1 MNRRQYLS
9 VGTTAF
15 ALAVAGCMGND
26 DTQEFPPYPDSEST
40 EFDGEGD
47 TVTESFELVNDGPM
61 ILDVQ
66 HEGDDRFVA
75 FAVDEEDEQFVQGGP
90 TVQAVGPYRG
100 SSIHNLALDRYKL
113 EIEADGEWT
122 ATVYDLPAYED
133 GVGLSL
139 PIEHEGALGSVIGP
153 IDFGELSSKQFA
165 IEFEEATEA
174 NWVDLVDREGEVA
187 GTLFEGQ
194 GPTAPEDE
202 DELETDNSSETGEE
216 STNETGS
223 EDETNQTE
231 SETDAADSTASTEQT
246 QTIDLS
252 GVGYLSVESGTEW
265 TVSITE
271 AE

>member
-15 ALAVAGCMGND
+15 ALAVAGCM
-26 DTQEFPPYPDSEST
+26 DTGETQQFPPYPDSEST

-47 TVTESFELVNDGPM
+47 TTTDSFELVNDGPM

-75 FAVDEEDEQFVQGGP
+75 FAIDDEDEQFVQGGP

-100 SSIHNLALDRYKL
+100 SSIHNLPLDEYRI

-133 GVGLSL
+133 GIGLSL
-139 PIEHEGALGSVIGP
+139 PVERDGALGGVIGP
-153 IDFGELSSKQFA
+153 IDFGELSTKQFD
-165 IEFEEATEA
+165 ITFDEATEA
-174 NWVDLVDREGEVA
+174 NWVDLVDREGEVV

-194 GPTAPEDE
+194 GATEPEDE
-202 DELETDNSSETGEE
+202 DELETDNSSDTDEE
-216 STNETGS
+216 STNETDS
-223 EDETNQTE
+223 DDETNQTD
-231 SETDAADSTASTEQT
+231 TDDSTAPTEQT
-246 QTIDLS
+246 QSIELS

-265 TVSITE
+265 SVSIIE
-271 AE
+271 PE